1 MKSSGMS
8 SFLKSGKD
16 FSPLVYFYFGS
27 KSNKNKR
34 AGEKSYQKRGLGM
47 ISKEF
52 RMTFLMTL

>member
-27 KSNKNKR
+27 KFNKNKR
-34 AGEKSYQKRGLGM
+34 AGEKSYQKGFGNDIKRV
-47 ISKEF
+47 
-52 RMTFLMTL
+52 RVTFLMTL